1 MEFCNVDVNQIYHGE
16 GLKLV
21 SSKDNLSAIV
31 ISSNMFTADND
42 LYKSQC
48 EISHS
53 FPGAYFSR
61 NDTRGLE
68 GCIIDSAPL
77 NPISSEDEG
86 RFKLL
91 LSVFTLGSPFCHS
104 SPCYNPPK

>member
-1 MEFCNVDVNQIYHGE
+1 MSPV
-16 GLKLV
+16 V
-21 SSKDNLSAIV
+21 SD
-31 ISSNMFTADND
+31 SSTTYVANPI
-42 LYKSQC
+42 SQC

-104 SPCYNPPK
+104 SPCHNPPK